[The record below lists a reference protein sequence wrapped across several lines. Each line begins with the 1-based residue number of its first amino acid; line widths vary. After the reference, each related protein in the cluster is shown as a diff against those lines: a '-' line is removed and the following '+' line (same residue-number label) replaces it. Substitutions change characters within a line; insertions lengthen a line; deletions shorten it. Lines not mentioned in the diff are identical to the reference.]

1 MKLLS
6 DLRLNNTQVSEQFT
20 ALILAGVAAVVIGGV
35 AHMGAHR
42 HQAAHMTLPSF
53 TPSRAVDDFSNSQ
66 PIVRSVQ
73 DLPPAPVPVATA
85 TEKPVVEEATP
96 APSFAMSGTLPPIA
110 LAPVVTPW
118 VAETATAIE
127 QVAAKPEHIVRT
139 AEITRSNALQNL
151 LSVEADLENAEV
163 AAITK
168 ALAAV
173 YKGRYPR
180 GLEVSL
186 RFTRLGDEE
195 TFDGLTFQ
203 PEPTL
208 EVNVARLA
216 DGSFKADKIVTPLE
230 RQRNAIAGN
239 IRTTLI
245 EAGLEQGVP
254 RSVMSAMVRAFS
266 HEIDFQRDVHPGDK
280 FRVLY
285 DQPHSKNGQPV
296 GDATIIYAAI
306 EAGGEKH
313 AIFRVIYSDGTAEYF
328 NDQGESVRR
337 GLMRTPIDGAHVTSS
352 YGMRRHPILG
362 YSKFHQ
368 GVDFAAPTGTP
379 VFAAGDGVVEEV
391 GYRNGYG
398 RFVLIRH
405 RPGME
410 TAYAHMSR
418 FARGINPGDRVSQGD
433 IIAYVGSTGRA
444 TGPHLHFEVRVD
456 GQAINPMKVNMQA
469 GSKLSGKG
477 MAQFKAGKV
486 AIEAEFRRRA
496 LTAQKT
502 ETMKLAAVPHG
513 PTPRAK

>member
-1 MKLLS
+1 LKLLS

-35 AHMGAHR
+35 AHMGAYR
-42 HQAAHMTLPSF
+42 HQAAHKALPSF
-53 TPSRAVDDFSNSQ
+53 APSRAVEDFSNSQ

-73 DLPPAPVPVATA
+73 DLPLAPAPIVTA
-85 TEKPVVEEATP
+85 IVKPVVAESTVLP
-96 APSFAMSGTLPPIA
+96 TYMMSGTLPPIV

-118 VAETATAIE
+118 IAETATALE
-127 QVAAKPEHIVRT
+127 QIAAKPENIVRT

-163 AAITK
+163 TAITK

-173 YKGRYPR
+173 YKGKYPR

-186 RFTRLGDEE
+186 RFTRRGDTE
-195 TFDGLTFQ
+195 TFEGLVFQ

-208 EVNVARLA
+208 EVKVARLA
-216 DGSFKADKIVTPLE
+216 DGSFKAEKIVTPLE
-230 RQRNAIAGN
+230 RQRNAVAGT

-245 EAGLEQGVP
+245 EAGLERGVP
-254 RSVMSAMVRAFS
+254 RSVMAAMVRAFS
-266 HEIDFQRDVHPGDK
+266 HEVDFQRDVRPGDK

-285 DQPHSKNGQPV
+285 DQPYSKSGQPI
-296 GDATIIYAAI
+296 GNATIIYAAI
-306 EAGGEKH
+306 EAGSEKH
-313 AIFRVIYSDGTAEYF
+313 AVFRVIYNDGTSEYF

-352 YGMRRHPILG
+352 FGMRRHPIMG

-368 GVDFAAPTGTP
+368 GVDFAAPQGTP
-379 VFAAGDGVVEEV
+379 VLAAGDGVVQDV
-391 GYRNGYG
+391 GYRSGYG
-398 RFVLIRH
+398 NFILVRH
-405 RPGME
+405 RTGLE

-418 FARGINPGDRVSQGD
+418 FARGISKGDTVNQGD
-433 IIAYVGSTGRA
+433 IIAYVGSTGRS

-477 MAQFKAGKV
+477 MAQFRAGKV

-496 LTAQKT
+496 LTGKP
-502 ETMKLAAVPHG
+502 EPMKLAAAPRG
-513 PTPRAK
+513 PTAKAK

>member
-6 DLRLNNTQVSEQFT
+6 DLRLNNAQVSEQFT

-42 HQAAHMTLPSF
+42 HGSLRLSLPTVAVGQPTAA
-53 TPSRAVDDFSNSQ
+53 DDFSNSQ
-66 PIVRSVQ
+66 PIVRSVR
-73 DLPPAPVPVATA
+73 DMPVAGQTVATA
-85 TEKPVVEEATP
+85 IEKPVVEAP
-96 APSFAMSGTLPPIA
+96 APTPSFLLSGTLPPIA
-110 LAPVVTPW
+110 LAPVATPW
-118 VAETATAIE
+118 VAETVAVLE

-139 AEITRSNALQNL
+139 AEISRSNALQNL

-168 ALAAV
+168 ALSAV
-173 YKGRYPR
+173 YKGKYPR

-208 EVNVARLA
+208 EIKVARLA
-216 DGSFKADKIVTPLE
+216 DGSFKAEKIVTPLE
-230 RQRNAIAGN
+230 RQRNAVAGN

-245 EAGLEQGVP
+245 EAGLEHGVP

-266 HEIDFQRDVHPGDK
+266 HEIDFQRDLHPGDK

-285 DQPHSKNGQPV
+285 DQPYSKNGQPV

-306 EAGGEKH
+306 ETGGVKH

-337 GLMRTPIDGAHVTSS
+337 GLMRTPIDGAHVSS
-352 YGMRRHPILG
+352 TFGMRRHPIMG

-368 GVDFAAPTGTP
+368 GVDFAAPSGTP
-379 VFAAGDGVVEEV
+379 VLAAGDGVIQDI
-391 GYRNGYG
+391 GYRSGYG
-398 RFVLIRH
+398 NFILVRH
-405 RPGME
+405 RAGLE

-418 FARGINPGDRVSQGD
+418 FARGVRKGDTVNQGD
-433 IIAYVGSTGRA
+433 VIAYVGSTGRS

-456 GQAINPMKVNMQA
+456 GQQINPMKVNMQA
-469 GSKLSGKG
+469 GSRLSGKAL
-477 MAQFKAGKV
+477 AQFKAGKV

-496 LTAQKT
+496 LTAKGDT
-502 ETMKLAAVPHG
+502 VKLAAARPASG
-513 PTPRAK
+513 KAE